1 MGEWCGGCVG
11 ARREGGV
18 RRVGLGWVHI
28 VGAVLVGL
36 GWVQG
41 VEVVG
46 MGAWCGGCV
55 GRVGQGLVHGVG
67 VVLGGWGWNRCSSI
81 GVILGGWGCGGDAGR
96 VGLGWV
102 GWCWGKVG
110 LGWVY
115 SVGVVLGDSGAGL
128 GAQCGALPF
137 CPY

>member
-41 VEVVG
+41 VEVVLVQGVGVVLGG
-46 MGAWCGGCV
+46 MGAWCGGSV
-55 GRVGQGLVHGVG
+55 GRVGLGLVHGGVRRGGLGLVHGVG
-67 VVLGGWGWNRCSSI
+67 VVLGG
-81 GVILGGWGCGGDAGR
+81 
-96 VGLGWV
+96 
-102 GWCWGKVG
+102 
-110 LGWVY
+110 
-115 SVGVVLGDSGAGL
+115 
-128 GAQCGALPF
+128 
-137 CPY
+137 